1 MNNPHALAILKV
13 ANRIL
18 PLTHLHATEQRRPAI
33 DIIGDLYAVAED
45 IDKAA
50 PVQAPAAPL
59 AASNDTLA
67 KLGAGVALALA
78 EMESA
83 YQRTESLSER
93 HRLTPLISTLRDGL
107 NAYRAEVPPV
117 VANSRRVVVTLETG
131 DGARIE
137 TVARR
142 HTIAQAEAFLNGPGI
157 DAKALHEGR
166 YTIAAPHGLGNDAEA
181 VPLARKLGY
190 QGADDPAAAFAFL
203 STRNP

>member
-1 MNNPHALAILKV
+1 MSYDTKTLAAQTI
-13 ANRIL
+13 
-18 PLTHLHATEQRRPAI
+18 I
-33 DIIGDLYAVAED
+33 DAHTAGRGLEEGNSPTTDLYHVLD
-45 IDKAA
+45 SLLTWSDWR
-50 PVQAPAAPL
+50 
-59 AASNDTLA
+59 
-67 KLGAGVALALA
+67 GVDFDA
-78 EMESA
+78 
-83 YQRTESLSER
+83 TLSE
-93 HRLTPLISTLRDGL
+93 LRAD
-107 NAYRAEVPPV
+107 RAEVPPV